1 MHRFLLFRSLYK
13 LEPSPGDFSGP
24 DDLVSGRRG
33 GVRRG
38 AGGKEVLREA
48 GGEEILLALDWP
60 RDHLAAQLD

>member
-24 DDLVSGRRG
+24 DDLVSGGGR

-38 AGGKEVLREA
+38 TGGKEA
-48 GGEEILLALDWP
+48 GGEEILLALYRP
-60 RDHLAAQLD
+60 GHHLTAQLG